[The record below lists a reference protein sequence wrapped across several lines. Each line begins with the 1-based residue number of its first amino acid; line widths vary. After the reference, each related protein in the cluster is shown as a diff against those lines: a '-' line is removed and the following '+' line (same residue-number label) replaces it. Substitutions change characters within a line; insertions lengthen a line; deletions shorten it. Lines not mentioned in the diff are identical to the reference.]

1 MADEV
6 DRVRPDEARAALE
19 SVEEMKRAGARRGVP
34 PRWVGTVV
42 SLIAGGLIAAPAF
55 DDGGLVTVFLILAL
69 GVVLSSQRGR
79 AGAWTSEF
87 PGGPW
92 KTAATVSGS
101 ILVFL
106 ALMSMGIVLRDA
118 FDLWWGP
125 LVSGTV
131 AVIVVF
137 ALSENERREAR
148 SDAGAGSGA

>member
-1 MADEV
+1 M
-6 DRVRPDEARAALE
+6 
-19 SVEEMKRAGARRGVP
+19 
-34 PRWVGTVV
+34 

-69 GVVLSSQRGR
+69 GVILSSQRER

-92 KTAATVSGS
+92 KTAATVVGS

-106 ALMSMGIVLRDA
+106 ALMAMGIVLRDA

-125 LVSGTV
+125 LVSGAVT
-131 AVIVVF
+131 VIVVF
-137 ALSENERREAR
+137 ALSESERRESR
-148 SDAGAGSGA
+148 SDTGGGSGA